1 MLFSSSLDDDR
12 AGTALDKTSSSPPV
26 LNQASVSNDT
36 PPSPSSFN
44 KAPPSASVAMTTR
57 TRLASSDSISED
69 EVFSNPHQTT
79 PTSREGPAE
88 KESTQTLSQCVG
100 GGAKAK
106 QEGRSKRR
114 KHKGGSRKDSGS
126 SSESESKRQK
136 GHGQKGRGRKD
147 SSGSGSDGESK
158 GKKKRSDDS
167 RKV

>member
-1 MLFSSSLDDDR
+1 MLFSSLDDDK
-12 AGTALDKTSSSPPV
+12 AGTALEKTSSSPPV
-26 LNQASVSNDT
+26 LNQASVSNNT

-44 KAPPSASVAMTTR
+44 KAPPSTSVAVTTR

-126 SSESESKRQK
+126 GSESESKRQK
-136 GHGQKGRGRKD
+136 GHGRKD